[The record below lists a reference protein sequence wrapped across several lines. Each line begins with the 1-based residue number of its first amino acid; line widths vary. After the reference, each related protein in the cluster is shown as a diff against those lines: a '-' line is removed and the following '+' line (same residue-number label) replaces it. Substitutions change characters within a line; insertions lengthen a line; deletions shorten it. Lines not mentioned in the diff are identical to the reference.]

1 LSLTQCRKF
10 LLIMVFTAVYT
21 GGILH
26 SNVHR
31 VVPPPG
37 EQANF
42 TRWSLVFFLRPSFD
56 EELYPLV
63 HESEA
68 IAEAAKVHPTI
79 SKLQTGITAGEWFF
93 RRVAG
98 QRSANRKGPESW
110 KQSRGTERES
120 PTTSFAAVLVLIKL
134 IC

>member
-1 LSLTQCRKF
+1 
-10 LLIMVFTAVYT
+10 MYT

-37 EQANF
+37 DQAKF

-56 EELYPLV
+56 EELYPLTK
-63 HESEA
+63 ESEQ
-68 IAEAAKVHPTI
+68 IAEAAKKHPTI
-79 SKLQTGITAGEWFF
+79 SKLQPGVTAGEWFF

-110 KQSRGTERES
+110 KQSRGTERKLS
-120 PTTSFAAVLVLIKL
+120 LLQLVQPQTDPGFSTDDPDRD
-134 IC
+134 

>member
-1 LSLTQCRKF
+1 
-10 LLIMVFTAVYT
+10 MVFTAVYT